1 MVAPTSKKKQSKS
14 KSKSKP
20 ARLIQGVLIVL
31 LGLVMLIVLG
41 GSKDEIENATTTT
54 TTTNGAG
61 SNTLISMGHWDWHPM
76 VRTQSGPG
84 WQLWNATAPMILVD
98 DHTKWAKCRW
108 TTFKATN
115 GQTAQ
120 MCVHYGDAVSR
131 AIINR
136 GRWADCDI
144 LTQQFEETHP
154 NKQHKIYM
162 DVGANIGACVLQM
175 LFTTESPV
183 IAFEPE
189 PMNLFC
195 LTNTI
200 MRLEP
205 RYRDR
210 FLLFP
215 FAVSDAPGTTQIQA
229 QVGDMGNAFL
239 GDVKAGDKDKR
250 KDNNEEEEEEEEE
263 KFKRSV
269 QVPVEA
275 LDNVIIATAGEDIA
289 LMKLHAQGHE
299 CQVLNG
305 MPNLVTHIHAIHTE
319 IYKTSLELQGC
330 SSDAYMKQLEQ
341 AGFEIQHKQKFLLD
355 EEQQGK
361 SEVLALNKNMK

>member
-1 MVAPTSKKKQSKS
+1 MVAPSSKKKQSKS
-14 KSKSKP
+14 NSS
-20 ARLIQGVLIVL
+20 RIIQGVLILL
-31 LGLVMLIVLG
+31 LGLVMIIVLG
-41 GSKDEIENATTTT
+41 GSKDEIENATTGGG
-54 TTTNGAG
+54 GAGG
-61 SNTLISMGHWDWHPM
+61 SNTLISMGHWDWHPL
-76 VRTQSGPG
+76 VQKQSGPG
-84 WQLWNATAPMILVD
+84 WTLWNATAPIITD
-98 DHTKWAKCRW
+98 YTRYSKCRW

-115 GQTAQ
+115 GQTAKI
-120 MCVHYGDAVSR
+120 CVHYGDAVSR

-144 LTQQFEETHP
+144 LTQQFEQTHP
-154 NKQHKIYM
+154 NKKHKVYM

-175 LFTTESPV
+175 LFTTESPI

-215 FAVSDAPGTTQIQA
+215 FAVSDAQGTAQIQA

-239 GDVKAGDKDKR
+239 GDIKDGEREKET
-250 KDNNEEEEEEEEE
+250 KNDDEE

-269 QVPVEA
+269 QVPVEN
-275 LDNVIIATAGEDIA
+275 LDNIITANSEDIA

-299 CQVLNG
+299 CQVLDG
-305 MPNLVTHIHAIHTE
+305 MPNLLPHIKAIHTE

-330 SSDAYMKQLEQ
+330 SANQYLKRLESV
-341 AGFEIQHKQKFLLD
+341 GFEIQHKEKILLD

-361 SEVLALNKNMK
+361 LEVLAINKQMK

>member
-1 MVAPTSKKKQSKS
+1 MVAPSKKQTR
-14 KSKSKP
+14 KP
-20 ARLIQGVLIVL
+20 ARIVQAVVLFL
-31 LGLVMLIVLG
+31 LGVIVMSMLG
-41 GSKDEIENATTTT
+41 SSKEDIDNV
-54 TTTNGAG
+54 AG
-61 SNTLISMGHWDWHPM
+61 TSNTLISMGHWNWGPL
-76 VRTQSGPG
+76 VQKRSGDG
-84 WQLWNATAPMILVD
+84 WNLWNGTAPIINEY
-98 DHTKWAKCRW
+98 TQYSKCRW
-108 TTFKATN
+108 TTFRATN
-115 GQTAQ
+115 GQTAK

-136 GRWADCDI
+136 GRWVDCDV
-144 LTQQFEETHP
+144 LTTQFEETHP
-154 NKQHKIYM
+154 DKKHRIYM

-189 PMNLFC
+189 PLNLFC

-200 MRLEP
+200 LTLEP

-215 FAVSDAPGTTQIQA
+215 FALSDSPGKTQIQA

-239 GDVKAGDKDKR
+239 GDVKSGEKDK
-250 KDNNEEEEEEEEE
+250 NEEEEE
-263 KFKRSV
+263 KYKRPM
-269 QVPVEA
+269 QVPVEN
-275 LDNVIIATAGEDIA
+275 LDSVITADSAEDIA

-299 CQVLNG
+299 CQVLDG
-305 MPNLVTHIHAIHTE
+305 MPKLLPHVKAIHTE

-330 SSDAYMKQLEQ
+330 SADDYLKRLEGV
-341 AGFEIQHKQKFLLD
+341 GFEIQHKEKVLLD

-361 SEVLALNKNMK
+361 SEVLALNKKLK

>member
-1 MVAPTSKKKQSKS
+1 MVAPSSSKKKQR
-14 KSKSKP
+14 KP
-20 ARLIQGVLIVL
+20 VRIIQGVLML
-31 LGLVMLIVLG
+31 LMVLVMITVLD
-41 GSKDEIENATTTT
+41 GSNT
-54 TTTNGAG
+54 GG
-61 SNTLISMGHWDWHPM
+61 SNTLISMGHWNWEPL
-76 VRTQSGPG
+76 VQKQSGQG
-84 WQLWNATAPMILVD
+84 WTMWNATAPLI
-98 DHTKWAKCRW
+98 TEYTRYSTCRW

-136 GRWADCDI
+136 GRWADCDV
-144 LTQQFEETHP
+144 LTQQFQDTHP
-154 NKQHKIYM
+154 DKKHKVFM

-175 LFTTESPV
+175 LFTTDSPV

-200 MRLEP
+200 LRLEP

-215 FAVSDAPGTTQIQA
+215 FALSDEEGSTQIQA

-239 GDVKAGDKDKR
+239 GDVKAGQKDKE
-250 KDNNEEEEEEEEE
+250 NESEEE
-263 KFKRSV
+263 KYKRSV
-269 QVPVEA
+269 QVPVES
-275 LDNVIIATAGEDIA
+275 LDNVITAVSEEGLSEDIA

-299 CQVLNG
+299 CKVLDG
-305 MPNLVTHIHAIHTE
+305 MPKLLPHIKAIHTE
-319 IYKTSLELQGC
+319 IYKTSLVLQGC
-330 SSDAYMKQLEQ
+330 SADDYMKKIGNV
-341 AGFEIQHKQKFLLD
+341 GFEIQHKEKLLLD

-361 SEVLALNKNMK
+361 SEVLALNKNMN